1 MRKRN
6 RTQSSAKI
14 IKSAAQLLS
23 VEEKTPME
31 TPCYTRF
38 IQDTTKKTD
47 AQKGITK
54 EN

>member
-1 MRKRN
+1 MKKRN
-6 RTQSSAKI
+6 RIQSLAKI
-14 IKSAAQLLS
+14 IKSTAESLS

-31 TPCYTRF
+31 TSCYTRL

-47 AQKGITK
+47 AQKGRTK